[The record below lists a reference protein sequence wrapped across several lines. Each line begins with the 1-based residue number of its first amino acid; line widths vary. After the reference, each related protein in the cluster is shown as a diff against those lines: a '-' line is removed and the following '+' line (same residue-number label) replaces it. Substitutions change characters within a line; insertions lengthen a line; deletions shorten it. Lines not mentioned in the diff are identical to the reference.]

1 MGSTPAARTIHF
13 WFDAALQKRDNSAT
27 MNLKRWFAWL
37 CLALMLVA
45 EILLFRAVRE
55 KDAALTGTREAQIQ
69 LRQMQKDLDDL
80 KNSNTGLQASEIL
93 RLRKQ
98 NEICTNRLA
107 QAQAA
112 MDLLNAGFTQ
122 ATQQLATARTALQLQ
137 QNHLQELQTENRL
150 VTDAGLAII
159 HRNTCINNL
168 RQIDGAKQQWALE
181 KNKTVDAVPTV
192 KDLRPYLKG
201 GLFPACPDGGTYSIN
216 SVDALPT
223 CPVAGHALTP

>member
-1 MGSTPAARTIHF
+1 
-13 WFDAALQKRDNSAT
+13 

-45 EILLFRAVRE
+45 EILLFHAIRE
-55 KDAALTGTREAQIQ
+55 KEAAQTDLRAAQFQ
-69 LRQMQKDLDDL
+69 MHQMQKDLDDL

-98 NEICTNRLA
+98 NEIYTNRLA
-107 QAQAA
+107 KAQSAIDQLVA
-112 MDLLNAGFTQ
+112 ELDQTG
-122 ATQQLATARTALQLQ
+122 QQLATARAALQLQ
-137 QNHLQELQTENRL
+137 QDHLQQLQDENRL

-181 KNKTVDAVPTV
+181 KNKAGDAVPTV
-192 KDLRPYLKG
+192 KNLLPYLKG
-201 GLFPACPDGGTYSIN
+201 GVFPVCPDGGIYSIN
-216 SVDALPT
+216 SVDAVPT
-223 CPVAGHALTP
+223 CSVAGHALTP

>member
-1 MGSTPAARTIHF
+1 
-13 WFDAALQKRDNSAT
+13 

-55 KDAALTGTREAQIQ
+55 KEAAQTGLRAAQFQ
-69 LRQMQKDLDDL
+69 MRQMQKDLDEL

-98 NEICTNRLA
+98 NEIYTNRLA
-107 QAQAA
+107 RAQSAIDQLVA
-112 MDLLNAGFTQ
+112 ELDQTG
-122 ATQQLATARTALQLQ
+122 QQLATARTALQLQ
-137 QNHLQELQTENRL
+137 QDHLQQLQAETRL

-159 HRNTCINNL
+159 HRNTCINSL
-168 RQIDGAKQQWALE
+168 RQIDAAKNQWALE

-192 KDLRPYLKG
+192 KDLLPYLKDG
-201 GLFPACPDGGTYSIN
+201 VFPVCPDGGTYSIN
-216 SVDALPT
+216 SVDAVPT
-223 CPVAGHALTP
+223 CSVAGHSLLTP

>member
-1 MGSTPAARTIHF
+1 
-13 WFDAALQKRDNSAT
+13 

-55 KDAALTGTREAQIQ
+55 KEAAQTDLRAAQFQASQ
-69 LRQMQKDLDDL
+69 LQKDLDDL

-98 NEICTNRLA
+98 NEIYTNRLA
-107 QAQAA
+107 KAQSAID
-112 MDLLNAGFTQ
+112 DLVAELGQT
-122 ATQQLATARTALQLQ
+122 TQQLATARTALQLQ
-137 QNHLQELQTENRL
+137 QDHLQQLQTENRL

-181 KNKTVDAVPTV
+181 KNKAGDAVPTV
-192 KDLRPYLKG
+192 KNLLPYLKG
-201 GLFPACPDGGTYSIN
+201 GVFPACPDGGTYFIN
-216 SVDALPT
+216 SVDAVPT
-223 CPVAGHALTP
+223 CSVAGHALTP